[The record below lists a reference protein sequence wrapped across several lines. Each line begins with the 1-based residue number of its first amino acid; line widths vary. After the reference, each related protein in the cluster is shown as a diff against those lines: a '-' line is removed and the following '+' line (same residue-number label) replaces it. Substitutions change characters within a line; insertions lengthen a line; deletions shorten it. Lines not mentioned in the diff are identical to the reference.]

1 MTYTTRLRYWLK
13 QRLSWVV
20 VPIRSGPLQGS
31 RFGLFTNARFIRG
44 TYSKREVATIE
55 QVIKPG
61 DIVFDI
67 GAHVGYVTLLAS
79 RLVGTGRVLAFEPSP
94 LNLAYLTRHIRIN
107 HLTNVEV
114 FPIAI
119 GLREGRSS
127 FDMTGFGTGR
137 GRLLADPANHHPQ
150 VQVNAL
156 DELYDQGRLRDP
168 TFIKMDIEGA
178 EGDALRGAARM
189 LARCRPTIL
198 LAVHGEAV
206 KQECE
211 SLLRGLGYELSY
223 LKPMT
228 VMATPSRTE
237 EIKAT

>member
-13 QRLSWVV
+13 QRLSWVLI
-20 VPIRSGPLQGS
+20 PIHSGPLKGS
-31 RFGLFTNARFIRG
+31 WFGLFTNGRYIRG
-44 TYSKREVATIE
+44 TYSKRDVAILE

-67 GAHVGYVTLLAS
+67 GAHVGYITLLAS
-79 RLVGTGRVLAFEPSP
+79 HLVATGRVLAFEPSP

-119 GLREGRSS
+119 GLREGQSS

-137 GRLLADPANHHPQ
+137 GRLSADTANDQPQ

-156 DELYDQGRLRDP
+156 DELYDQGRLPDP
-168 TFIKMDIEGA
+168 NFIKMDIEGA
-178 EGDALRGAARM
+178 EGDALRGAAKM

-206 KQECE
+206 RQDCE
-211 SLLRGLGYELSY
+211 SLLRGLGYELSRIQ
-223 LKPMT
+223 PMT
-228 VMATPSRTE
+228 ILATPSRT
-237 EIKAT
+237 